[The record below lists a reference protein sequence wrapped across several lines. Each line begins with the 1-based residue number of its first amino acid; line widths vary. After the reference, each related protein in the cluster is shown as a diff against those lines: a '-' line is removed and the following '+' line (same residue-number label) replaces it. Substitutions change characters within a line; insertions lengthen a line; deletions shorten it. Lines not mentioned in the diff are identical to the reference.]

1 MVCCFDINL
10 ITISL
15 HKMYVFCGSHREKQ
29 TAFLFQTISHSFSM
43 SVCLCKL
50 EQNAT
55 ACCSLTLKSQLI
67 TCCLLYCEIVRWLFN
82 WASVAVPVCYYGLPS
97 VEYYLRNCIEI
108 LFFFPHFALAGG
120 KVVFKS
126 LNHIFL
132 SLNHRISL
140 RSSRFLNIAFWHF
153 WYN

>member
-1 MVCCFDINL
+1 MFSVHHIEKNKQFFFFRQSHTASPC
-10 ITISL
+10 L
-15 HKMYVFCGSHREKQ
+15 HP
-29 TAFLFQTISHSFSM
+29 
-43 SVCLCKL
+43 VCLCKL
-50 EQNAT
+50 EQNTT

-108 LFFFPHFALAGG
+108 LFFPHFTLAGG